1 MNPSNEKPPSE
12 NNRNTR
18 ESGLGDNPWRAM
30 GLVGTVGADL
40 AVCLG
45 AGVWLGTRAD
55 AAYGTNHW
63 YMVGMLAGLAV
74 GVVTI
79 YFLIRAFTGGKG
91 K

>member
-1 MNPSNEKPPSE
+1 MNPSNEKPSTE
-12 NNRNTR
+12 DNRNAR
-18 ESGLGDNPWRAM
+18 DSGLGDNPWRAM

-45 AGVWLGTRAD
+45 AGFWLGSRAD
-55 AAYGTNHW
+55 ASYGTHYW
-63 YMVGMLAGLAV
+63 YLVGLLAGLAV

-91 K
+91 I